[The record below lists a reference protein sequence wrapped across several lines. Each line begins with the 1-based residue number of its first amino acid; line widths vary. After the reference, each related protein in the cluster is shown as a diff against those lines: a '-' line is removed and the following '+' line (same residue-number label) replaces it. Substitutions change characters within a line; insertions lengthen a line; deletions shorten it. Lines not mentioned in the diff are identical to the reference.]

1 MIIKNESEL
10 KTLRE
15 CGKRLGSILQ
25 ELSRAVRPGVS
36 TGFLD
41 DLATRLITEV
51 GGDAVFK
58 GYRAYGSRGAYPAT
72 VCVSVNEEIVHGI
85 PKKER
90 ILQEGDIVGL
100 DIGMRYPSKTGLITD
115 TALTVAVGRISDD
128 AKKLMKGTEEALRCG
143 IGAAKAGGKIG
154 DIGHAIETRLKK
166 YKLSIIRDLV
176 GHGVGKKLHEDPY
189 IPNYGKPDTGL
200 LLKEGMVVALEPMA
214 SLGSEQIVLDD
225 DGWTYKTADN
235 SLSAHFE
242 HTIIIMRDGAE
253 IIT

>member
-1 MIIKNESEL
+1 MIIQNEKEYVI
-10 KTLRE
+10 LRE
-15 CGKRLGSILQ
+15 CGQRLGKILQ
-25 ELSRAVRPGVS
+25 ELKRAVRSGVS

-41 DLATRLITEV
+41 DCAARRIAEA

-58 GYRAYGSRGAYPAT
+58 GYRTYGSRGAYPAT

-90 ILQEGDIVGL
+90 ILQDGDIVGL

-115 TALTVAVGRISDD
+115 TALTVAVGEISDD
-128 AKKLMKGTEEALRCG
+128 AKKLMKGTEEALKDG
-143 IGAAKAGGKIG
+143 IKAAKIGWKIG

-189 IPNYGKPDTGL
+189 IPNYGKPGTGL
-200 LLKEGMVVALEPMA
+200 LLKEGMVIALEPMA
-214 SLGSEQIVLDD
+214 SLGSEEIVLDD

-242 HTIIIMRDGAE
+242 HTIIITRDGAE